1 MAAANSNRMSAPERQ
16 VWARFL
22 ATRAEAQRNWT
33 YELELGSGS
42 YGPGVT
48 PTETPEF
55 YLRTLKKRVDA
66 AVLSQ
71 TETLLAEVKEVAGM
85 AALGQL
91 LTYRQLLWIEKRPTN
106 LIGLWVVCGRVDY
119 DVRELFRLYSIQ
131 VFEV

>member
-1 MAAANSNRMSAPERQ
+1 MPATNTSRMSAPERQ

-22 ATRAEAQRNWT
+22 NTRAEAQRPWS

-48 PTETPEF
+48 PNEPPEY

-66 AVLSQ
+66 AVLTS
-71 TETLLAEVKEVAGM
+71 TETILAEVKEVGGM
-85 AALGQL
+85 DALGQL
-91 LTYRQLLWIEKRPTN
+91 LTYRQLLWEEKRPTN

-119 DVRELFRLYSIQ
+119 DVRELFRLYSVR